1 MQRGLGARSLPQHR
15 VWMGL
20 QRCCCSSADRRQT
33 RRSGEC
39 SKCGSQELG
48 EGLLQSGRGCVAGGG
63 VYGRR
68 TAAQGHLGP
77 RPYGNRH
84 EVRAHMKRWTHRPNR
99 RTHRPG
105 HTKDAQTQAQTQP
118 GLRHTEDTGSDRDL
132 GTGLRETHS
141 GRRGPPTHAVTAV
154 DSLAQTSLGWPP
166 RPELHPQPGSTTGRA
181 SWGGQAAVSGPD
193 RAQSSE
199 PWVNKQEDVEPAPST
214 RTTPTVCCLCLLY
227 TMSEQTSSSPAH
239 TLLPCTPLQQTRA

>member
-1 MQRGLGARSLPQHR
+1 MPAPCLSTGSGWGCSAAVAPQQTDARLDAAASAASAAARSWGR
-15 VWMGL
+15 G
-20 QRCCCSSADRRQT
+20 RR
-33 RRSGEC
+33 
-39 SKCGSQELG
+39 L
-48 EGLLQSGRGCVAGGG
+48 LLQSGRGCVAGGG

-105 HTKDAQTQAQTQP
+105 HTKDAQTQAQAQP

-166 RPELHPQPGSTTGRA
+166 RPEQHPPARLHDWQSLMGWPGSGVWPR
-181 SWGGQAAVSGPD
+181 
-193 RAQSSE
+193 QSSE
-199 PWVNKQEDVEPAPST
+199 LRALGKQAGG
-214 RTTPTVCCLCLLY
+214 C
-227 TMSEQTSSSPAH
+227 
-239 TLLPCTPLQQTRA
+239 